1 MENGKEGK
9 RAKVK
14 KEKKDIW
21 KKIIVVGALLLV
33 ACIVLI
39 ISPNF
44 KKDPN
49 EGKINF
55 IINNNNVTGKL
66 KHNIW
71 INESDVV
78 YVSMEDIENY
88 FDGQIYYDKANNQMI
103 TTSDTKVAVLSLT
116 EKKMI
121 VNGSEVKLVDGAI
134 RKDGVFYLPI
144 SEMAKIYNLEIENID
159 NKVITL
165 DSLDRELI
173 KADTSKKVTVKATT
187 KLIARTVDKLEQGS
201 KVVVISEKDGYSR
214 IRTQNGKIGYIKS
227 DKLANKTTVREKL
240 ETKPQIAGK
249 VNLVWDYYSE
259 YVEAPVRNETIPG
272 INVVSPSFF
281 SLKNADGVVI
291 NDNTTRGGEAYIA
304 WAKEKGYK
312 VWPMFSNNSMKA
324 KTSEILNDYNLRTE
338 MIEKIVQL
346 AIKYKVD
353 GINVDFEFMN
363 MEDKDVYSRFI
374 IELAPRLREYGIV
387 TSVDVTAPDGSE
399 NWSLCFD
406 RDALAKASDYM
417 MFMAYDQHGTSTG
430 VGTVAGCDW
439 VEANIKKFLGQ
450 EDVPKEKIILGMPLY
465 TRLWKTDKNGKVS
478 SSVVNMN
485 KVEQS
490 LPSEASK
497 KWDELTKQY
506 YVEYTKGSEQYQM
519 WIEDIDSIR
528 AKIDLINQYELA
540 GSAFWEKDR
549 ENDDIWNLVEEKLK

>member
-506 YVEYTKGSEQYQM
+506 YVEYTKGSDQYQM